1 MAEAVRHDKTARQ
14 LRLLSDALDSGRLG
28 PVRRLINTLAPAEIG
43 NLLESLPPAKRV
55 VVWGL
60 VDPEDDGEVLV
71 HVGDEVRESLLAD
84 MDADEII
91 AAVEDLDIDDL
102 ADLVEDLPDTVI
114 DEVLKSMDRE
124 NRERLE
130 QVLSYPEDTA
140 GRLMNPDVVTV
151 RADVNVDVVLRYLRL
166 RGELPDHTD
175 HLFVVS
181 RRHQYLGR
189 LSLASLVTHED
200 STPINRLIDDEQP
213 AIDVEES
220 AEEVARQFSDHD
232 WVSAPVV
239 DDNNILL
246 GRITIDDVVDII
258 REQAEHQALGAAG
271 LDEDEDLFSPV
282 KRAVRGRVVWLGI
295 NLCTAFLAATV
306 IGQYELTLQK
316 IVALAVLMP
325 IVAGIGGNAA
335 VQVLTLMVR
344 GLALGQVGPSNA
356 KILLWKEIRVA
367 LINGILIGGIVGV
380 IAYFWFR
387 SPLLSLVITMAL
399 IINFCAA
406 ATAGV
411 LLPLLLKRMNIDPA
425 VAGTVVVTAVTDVM
439 GFFSFLGLATLILM
453 HLGRCYATPG
463 QGGRLERRARLWL
476 HRTAA
481 NLGGRWQDLLPHP
494 RLPAARPATGARR
507 TGQVHCPPPGRRALA
522 RHTGDAGCTAITELK
537 TPCTKT
543 SKASQSLHRSQRSD
557 AYGAGAGLRRAAGT
571 GDSTRATPV

>member
-43 NLLESLPPAKRV
+43 NLLESLPPGKRV

-60 VDPEDDGEVLV
+60 VDAEDDGEVLV

-200 STPINRLIDDEQP
+200 GTPINRLIDGEQP
-213 AIDVEES
+213 AIAVEET

-239 DDNNILL
+239 DENNILL

-271 LDEDEDLFSPV
+271 LDEDEDLFSPIR
-282 KRAVRGRVVWLGI
+282 RAVRGRVVWLGI
-295 NLCTAFLAATV
+295 NLCTAFLAAAV
-306 IGQYELTLQK
+306 IGQFEATLQQV
-316 IVALAVLMP
+316 VALAVLMP

-344 GLALGQVGPSNA
+344 GLALGQVGASNA
-356 KILLWKEIRVA
+356 RILLWKELRVA
-367 LINGILIGGIVGV
+367 LINGVLIGGTVGIV
-380 IAYFWFR
+380 AFFWFHDW
-387 SPLLSLVITMAL
+387 LLSLVIASAL
-399 IINFCAA
+399 VINFCAA

-411 LLPLLLKRMNIDPA
+411 LLPLLLRRMRIDPA

-439 GFFSFLGLATLILM
+439 GFFCFLGLATLIL
-453 HLGRCYATPG
+453 
-463 QGGRLERRARLWL
+463 L
-476 HRTAA
+476 H
-481 NLGGRWQDLLPHP
+481 
-494 RLPAARPATGARR
+494 
-507 TGQVHCPPPGRRALA
+507 
-522 RHTGDAGCTAITELK
+522 
-537 TPCTKT
+537 
-543 SKASQSLHRSQRSD
+543 
-557 AYGAGAGLRRAAGT
+557 
-571 GDSTRATPV
+571 

>member
-14 LRLLSDALDSGRLG
+14 LRMLSDALDSGRLG

-43 NLLESLPPAKRV
+43 NLLESLPPGNRE

-60 VDPEDDGEVLV
+60 VDAEDDGEVLL
-71 HVGDEVRESLLAD
+71 HVGDEVRESLLAE
-84 MDADEII
+84 MDPDEIV
-91 AAVEDLDIDDL
+91 AAVEDLDSDDH

-130 QVLSYPEDTA
+130 QVLSYAEDTA

-189 LSLASLVTHED
+189 VSLASLVTHED
-200 STPINRLIDDEQP
+200 TTAINRLIDDEQP
-213 AIDVEES
+213 AIDVNES

-239 DDNNILL
+239 DENNILL

-258 REQAEHQALGAAG
+258 RSQAEHQALGAAG
-271 LDEDEDLFSPV
+271 LDEEEDLFSPI
-282 KRAVRGRVVWLGI
+282 KRAVRGRIVWLGI
-295 NLCTAFLAATV
+295 NLATAFLAATV
-306 IGQYELTLQK
+306 IGQFEVTLEK
-316 IVALAVLMP
+316 VVALAILMP

-344 GLALGQVGPSNA
+344 GLALGQVGSSNA
-356 KILLWKEIRVA
+356 RILLWKELRVA
-367 LINGILIGGIVGV
+367 LINGVLIGGIVGLIAWAWFGSALLMLV
-380 IAYFWFR
+380 IA
-387 SPLLSLVITMAL
+387 LAL

-406 ATAGV
+406 ALAGV
-411 LLPLLLKRMNIDPA
+411 LLPLLLKRMNVDPA
-425 VAGTVVVTAVTDVM
+425 VAGTVVVTAVTDVI
-439 GFFSFLGLATLILM
+439 GFFSFLGLATAIL
-453 HLGRCYATPG
+453 L
-463 QGGRLERRARLWL
+463 Q
-476 HRTAA
+476 
-481 NLGGRWQDLLPHP
+481 
-494 RLPAARPATGARR
+494 
-507 TGQVHCPPPGRRALA
+507 
-522 RHTGDAGCTAITELK
+522 
-537 TPCTKT
+537 
-543 SKASQSLHRSQRSD
+543 
-557 AYGAGAGLRRAAGT
+557 
-571 GDSTRATPV
+571 

>member
-295 NLCTAFLAATV
+295 NLCTAFLAAPV

-453 HLGRCYATPG
+453 H
-463 QGGRLERRARLWL
+463 
-476 HRTAA
+476 
-481 NLGGRWQDLLPHP
+481 
-494 RLPAARPATGARR
+494 
-507 TGQVHCPPPGRRALA
+507 
-522 RHTGDAGCTAITELK
+522 
-537 TPCTKT
+537 
-543 SKASQSLHRSQRSD
+543 
-557 AYGAGAGLRRAAGT
+557 
-571 GDSTRATPV
+571 